1 MRRLLL
7 LGLLLGMLLAVATA
21 AGAQVSPDAT
31 TTTVPDAATG
41 GNSPW
46 LLVLIGASAGAVVGV
61 LTGLA
66 RRRRAETGRRS

>member
-7 LGLLLGMLLAVATA
+7 LVLLVGMLLAVA
-21 AGAQVSPDAT
+21 AGATAQVSPDAT
-31 TTTVPDAATG
+31 TTTAPDAATG

-66 RRRRAETGRRS
+66 RRRRAESGRRP